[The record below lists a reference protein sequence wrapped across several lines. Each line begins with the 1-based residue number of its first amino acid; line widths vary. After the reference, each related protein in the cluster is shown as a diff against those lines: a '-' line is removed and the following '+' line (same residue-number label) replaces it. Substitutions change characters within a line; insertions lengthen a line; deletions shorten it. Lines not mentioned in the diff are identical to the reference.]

1 MRITLKDIAKESGY
15 SINTV
20 SHALNDKADISPE
33 TKDKIRK
40 IAKKLGYIPNT
51 SASYLRSGKSRTVAV
66 IVGDISNP
74 HFSIVC
80 KEIEKY
86 MQDFGYTIIIFN
98 TDENQD
104 KENNAV
110 TTALGKNVDG
120 VIICPSQQSDE
131 SVRTLKKSGI
141 PFALLGRYF
150 PDFDSDFVICD
161 DVNGGYVAARHLLEA
176 GHENIM
182 FVNGTEY
189 VSSSRE
195 RLAGIR
201 RAMGEYDL
209 TLPDERV
216 INLSLE
222 AARDHTII
230 KDALT
235 ANKDCT
241 AIVAFSDMIA
251 WEVISVMNSLGI
263 KCPQDVSVVGF
274 DNIQSRYV
282 FPVELTTVSTLK
294 ATMAQIAVE
303 ILISRMRTPAA
314 PPQTVVL
321 PTRLIARRTT
331 STV

>member
-1 MRITLKDIAKESGY
+1 MRITLKDIARESGY

-20 SHALNDKADISPE
+20 SHALNGKDDISPE
-33 TKDKIRK
+33 TKEKIK
-40 IAKKLGYIPNT
+40 NIAEKLGYIPNT

-80 KEIEKY
+80 KEIEKF

-98 TDENQD
+98 TDENQE
-104 KENNAV
+104 KEMNAV

-120 VIICPSQQSDE
+120 VIICPSQQSEE
-131 SVRTLKKSGI
+131 SVRMLKKSGI

-150 PDFDSDFVICD
+150 PNFESDFVICD
-161 DVNGGYVAARHLLEA
+161 DVNGGYVAARHLLEG
-176 GHENIM
+176 GHKNIM
-182 FVNGTEY
+182 FVNGAEY

-195 RLAGIR
+195 RLDGIR

-209 TLPDERV
+209 TLPDESV
-216 INLSLE
+216 INLSLQT
-222 AARDHTII
+222 AQDHAII
-230 KDALT
+230 KNAVLE
-235 ANKDCT
+235 NKDCT
-241 AIVAFSDMIA
+241 AIIAFSDMVA
-251 WEVISVMNSLGI
+251 WEVISVLGSLNI
-263 KCPQDVSVVGF
+263 KCPHDISVVGF

-303 ILISRMRTPAA
+303 ILISRMRSPAA

-331 STV
+331 AAV